1 MKIDLKVDNVF
12 FCFHRRSYS
21 LDIEVSASGFTKDLE
36 RDGAL
41 LHPAGPD
48 GEEEEEEEDGDE
60 DEELDKHSREEKG
73 EKEDEESLDIEE
85 YKHAILELEGLKVS
99 DSHTHTQ
106 DEDKE
111 SEGDEEEPGIAPT
124 GSDDEADNG
133 HDEELKEAEDE
144 CPELFD
150 LSTSNKDFK
159 PFRYGNS
166 YLYYYIFLPIPTII
180 QLLLTQAHR
189 LSYMICLL
197 QRLKQPSARSR
208 TQEDADR
215 Q

>member
-1 MKIDLKVDNVF
+1 MLKGF

-48 GEEEEEEEDGDE
+48 GEEEDDDDGDE
-60 DEELDKHSREEKG
+60 EELDKHPTEEKG

-85 YKHAILELEGLKVS
+85 YKHAILELEGLKIS
-99 DSHTHTQ
+99 DSHAHTQ

-111 SEGDEEEPGIAPT
+111 SEGDEDEPGIAPT
-124 GSDDEADNG
+124 ESDDEAENG

-150 LSTSNKDFK
+150 MSISNKDLK

-166 YLYYYIFLPIPTII
+166 YYN
-180 QLLLTQAHR
+180 
-189 LSYMICLL
+189 
-197 QRLKQPSARSR
+197 SAFF
-208 TQEDADR
+208 
-215 Q
+215 

>member
-1 MKIDLKVDNVF
+1 M
-12 FCFHRRSYS
+12 
-21 LDIEVSASGFTKDLE
+21 
-36 RDGAL
+36 
-41 LHPAGPD
+41 LHPAGP
-48 GEEEEEEEDGDE
+48 GGVEEDDEDDDE
-60 DEELDKHSREEKG
+60 DEELDQHSTEEKG

-111 SEGDEEEPGIAPT
+111 SEGDEEQPGIAPT

-133 HDEELKEAEDE
+133 HEELKEAEDE

-166 YLYYYIFLPIPTII
+166 YYNSAFFKLSSQAFL
-180 QLLLTQAHR
+180 
-189 LSYMICLL
+189 
-197 QRLKQPSARSR
+197 
-208 TQEDADR
+208 
-215 Q
+215 

>member
-1 MKIDLKVDNVF
+1 MQFAKIDLKVDVKGSVF
-12 FCFHRRSYS
+12 FFWFHRRSYS
-21 LDIEVSASGFTKDLE
+21 LDVEVSASGFTKDLE

-48 GEEEEEEEDGDE
+48 EEEEDDDYDE
-60 DEELDKHSREEKG
+60 DEELDKHSTEDTG
-73 EKEDEESLDIEE
+73 EKDEESLDIEE

-99 DSHTHTQ
+99 DSHTCKQ
-106 DEDKE
+106 DEE

-124 GSDDEADNG
+124 GSDDEAVYV

-166 YLYYYIFLPIPTII
+166 Y
-180 QLLLTQAHR
+180 Q
-189 LSYMICLL
+189 
-197 QRLKQPSARSR
+197 KSAFF
-208 TQEDADR
+208 
-215 Q
+215 

>member
-1 MKIDLKVDNVF
+1 M
-12 FCFHRRSYS
+12 CFHRRSYS
-21 LDIEVSASGFTKDLE
+21 LDVEVSASGFTKDLE

-48 GEEEEEEEDGDE
+48 EEEEEEDDE

-73 EKEDEESLDIEE
+73 GTEDEESLDIEE
-85 YKHAILELEGLKVS
+85 YNHAILELEGLKVS
-99 DSHTHTQ
+99 DSRTRTQ

-124 GSDDEADNG
+124 GSDDEGENG
-133 HDEELKEAEDE
+133 HDEEFKEAEDE

-166 YLYYYIFLPIPTII
+166 YYNSAFFESISQTFLYDLS
-180 QLLLTQAHR
+180 LAETQAAF
-189 LSYMICLL
+189 C
-197 QRLKQPSARSR
+197 
-208 TQEDADR
+208 T
-215 Q
+215 